1 MKKKVC
7 LAMSLLMLTGT
18 VPAQAET
25 IGVAEQIT
33 FTARVGTLALYRNQ
47 DRIPL
52 DAAIYIKDGYAML
65 PLRAFLTSID
75 NGTMHWEKE
84 TKLAWMMLRGNTV
97 ACDIGKNSI
106 TVNGEPIE
114 VRGKMDIRDGRIFVP
129 LRNWKNILN
138 GCGYTVADTDIIW
151 DAEEKTAT
159 VQLLDDSKVIEIP
172 ADAPRMTGEGRK
184 ASYTMPLSSEYDEIE
199 NIGDGYFIATKFP
212 EAAGIGLS
220 MLGKAYYLL
229 DSRGKRLLSYE
240 KDGIEYLRDAQNGY
254 LKVKYQNGVTVL
266 IDRNGKEQFRT
277 LEGDF
282 YKVSEGRVKVTEGN
296 RVGFRDLQGNE
307 ITPFCYSTAGNFSEG
322 MANVRIYDTA
332 VGKYRCGFIDKDGNE
347 IVPLKYDACR
357 SFHDGVVAVQT
368 ADGWGYIDKTGREIL
383 APQYAWAGDF
393 ADGKAF
399 VTERNGKTWLIDKK
413 GKKVQFI
420 TEGLPVM
427 QPLGRDGSVVFQ
439 VPFADWGYGDDMTGG
454 TYYNQ
459 KGEKLNLTEIA
470 LLDAVDGIAVAYD
483 WATHKRFYIDESGKQ
498 CISDSFDGV
507 DAFLDGYAV
516 VQKAITGKDGKEDVE
531 WGIIKK

>member
-7 LAMSLLMLTGT
+7 LAMSLLMLAGT

-25 IGVAEQIT
+25 IGEAEQIT
-33 FTARVGTLALYRNQ
+33 FTAKVGTKELYRNRS
-47 DRIPL
+47 RIPL
-52 DAAIYIKDGYAML
+52 DAAIYIKDGYTML

-97 ACDIGKNSI
+97 ACDIEKNSI

-114 VRGKMDIRDGRIFVP
+114 VSGRMDIRDGRIFVP

-184 ASYTMPLSSEYDEIE
+184 ASYTMPLSSEYDEIK
-199 NIGDGYFIATKFP
+199 NIGDGYFIAMK
-212 EAAGIGLS
+212 EERGRIKS
-220 MLGKAYYLL
+220 YYLL
-229 DSRGKRLLSYE
+229 DSKGERLLSYE
-240 KDGIEYLRDAQNGY
+240 KDGIEYLGNAGEGY
-254 LKVKYQNGVTVL
+254 LRVKYENGETAL

-277 LEGDF
+277 AE
-282 YKVSEGRVKVTEGN
+282 YSIYQVSEGHVRVSN
-296 RVGFRDLQGNE
+296 RDKMGFLDLQGNE
-307 ITPFCYSTAGNFSEG
+307 ITPFLYDTVWIFSEG
-322 MANVRIYDTA
+322 MAEVAIYEETG
-332 VGKYRCGFIDKDGNE
+332 GKPVPRYGFIDRDGNE
-347 IVPLKYDACR
+347 VVSPKYKESRD
-357 SFHDGVVAVQT
+357 FHDGVVAVQT
-368 ADGWGYIDKTGREIL
+368 ADGWGYIDKTGKEML
-383 APQYAWAGDF
+383 MPQYAWAGDF
-393 ADGKAF
+393 TDGKAF
-399 VTERNGKTWLIDKK
+399 VTEKNGKTWLIDKS

-420 TEGLPVM
+420 TEGLPVI
-427 QPLGRDGSVVFQ
+427 QAWENSSVVIQ
-439 VPFADWGYGDDMTGG
+439 VPLADWGYGDDMTGCP
-454 TYYNQ
+454 YYNQ

-483 WATHKRFYIDESGKQ
+483 WVTHKRFYIDESGKQ
-498 CISDSFDGV
+498 CIADTFDGV

-516 VQKAITGKDGKEDVE
+516 VRKTITGTDGKKDVE
-531 WGIIKK
+531 LGIIKR